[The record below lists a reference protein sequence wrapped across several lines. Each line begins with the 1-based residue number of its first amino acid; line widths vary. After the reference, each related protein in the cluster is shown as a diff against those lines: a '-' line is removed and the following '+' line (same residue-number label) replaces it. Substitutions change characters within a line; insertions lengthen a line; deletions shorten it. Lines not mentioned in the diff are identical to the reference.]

1 MIMVL
6 KYDSKPNIVPM
17 IEPFQSSDHDKYH
30 MYLTIHYNKNDS
42 HSPFPHRNDHG
53 IHGIY

>member
-42 HSPFPHRNDHG
+42 HSPFPTG
-53 IHGIY
+53 MIMAIHGIY